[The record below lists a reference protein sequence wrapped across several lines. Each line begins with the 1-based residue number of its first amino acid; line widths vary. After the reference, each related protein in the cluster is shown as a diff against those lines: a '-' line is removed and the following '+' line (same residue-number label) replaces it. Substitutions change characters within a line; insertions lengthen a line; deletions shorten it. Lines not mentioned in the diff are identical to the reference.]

1 MRTVFWEYNE
11 LKMIDQRR
19 LPNALEI
26 VAFQGYKEVA
36 KAIRDM
42 VVRGAPAIGA
52 AGAFGL
58 ALAAQE
64 STAASTHE
72 LMTEMEEAAEV
83 LKSARPTAVNLAWA
97 IHRVMKK
104 VNENAFD
111 VEGLRRVMLDEAQ
124 KIAD

>member
-1 MRTVFWEYNE
+1 MRTIFWEDNE

-26 VAFQGYKEVA
+26 VAFQGHKEVA

-72 LMTEMEEAAEV
+72 LMTEKEF
-83 LKSARPTAVNLAWA
+83 S
-97 IHRVMKK
+97 
-104 VNENAFD
+104 
-111 VEGLRRVMLDEAQ
+111 RRQSHA
-124 KIAD
+124 